1 MVTFLADE
9 NTHDHN
15 SSESEPLYKPVF
27 LNPKKMLEIQI
38 SPDCKDARIVPTDDI
53 DEEMKKW
60 WESDEAAFWMGM

>member
-15 SSESEPLYKPVF
+15 SSENEPLHKPVF

-38 SPDCKDARIVPTDDI
+38 SPDCKDA
-53 DEEMKKW
+53 K
-60 WESDEAAFWMGM
+60 SDRSHVVL